1 MKKKLTLL
9 ILWLPVAIFAQTN
22 YKNGTLTID
31 FGKNN
36 QNNTQQTQPVD
47 TPQEKKFIYPSDE
60 EAMEEQEYR
69 RPKKEKKTRMA
80 NQEDFDFRRDGLFK
94 GLFSVGLNACQ
105 VDGDQQAGYNRLGFC
120 GGVGVMVRYHRFL
133 STSVEIHYSMKGA
146 KQRLVANSNPLA
158 KQLFSIELD
167 YIDIPVSLLN
177 VHDKKL
183 VMFSVGLTPSLLV
196 RYKERDADGLDP
208 TVVNPNYITP
218 KRFDLSAFAA
228 FGFVIK
234 QQFYIGAKF
243 SYSVLS
249 MRPPM
254 ANSRSR
260 GTYNN
265 VINFRFMYIM
275 GQLKKKK

>member
-9 ILWLPVAIFAQTN
+9 ILLLPFVVFAQTGM
-22 YKNGTLTID
+22 KDGTITID
-31 FGKNN
+31 FGKKDKNS
-36 QNNTQQTQPVD
+36 QQTQPID
-47 TPQEKKFIYPSDE
+47 TPQEKPFVYPSDE
-60 EAMEEQEYR
+60 EAMEER
-69 RPKKEKKTRMA
+69 DARTPKKQKRKTTMP

-105 VDGDQQAGYNRLGFC
+105 VDGDQQAGYNRLGFS
-120 GGVGVMVRYHRFL
+120 GGVGVMIRYHKFL

-146 KQRLVANSNPLA
+146 KERLVPNRNPA
-158 KQLFSIELD
+158 AGQLYNLQLD
-167 YIDIPVSLLN
+167 YIDIPVSILN

-196 RYKERDADGLDP
+196 RYKERDLNGMDP
-208 TVVNPNYITP
+208 VAVNPNYQTP
-218 KRFDLSAFAA
+218 KRFDLSGFAA

-234 QQFYIGAKF
+234 QQFYLGAKF
-243 SYSVLS
+243 SYSFLS
-249 MRPPM
+249 MRPALP
-254 ANSRSR
+254 NTKTR
-260 GTYNN
+260 GQYNN

>member
-36 QNNTQQTQPVD
+36 QNNNQSTQPVD
-47 TPQEKKFIYPSDE
+47 TPQEKKFVYPSDE

-69 RPKKEKKTRMA
+69 RPKKDKKTRMA

-146 KQRLVANSNPLA
+146 KQRIVPNQNPA
-158 KQLFSIELD
+158 AGQLFQIQLD

-196 RYKERDADGLDP
+196 RYKERDQAGLDP
-208 TVVNPNYITP
+208 TIVNPSYITP

-234 QQFYIGAKF
+234 QQFYLGAKF

-254 ANSRSR
+254 LNSRSR

>member
-1 MKKKLTLL
+1 
-9 ILWLPVAIFAQTN
+9 
-22 YKNGTLTID
+22 
-31 FGKNN
+31 
-36 QNNTQQTQPVD
+36 
-47 TPQEKKFIYPSDE
+47 
-60 EAMEEQEYR
+60 
-69 RPKKEKKTRMA
+69 MA

-146 KQRLVANSNPLA
+146 KARIVPNQNPA
-158 KQLFSIELD
+158 AGQLYDLQLD

-183 VMFSVGLTPSLLV
+183 VMFSVGLTPSLMI
-196 RYKERDADGLDP
+196 RYRERDAKGLDP
-208 TVVNPNYITP
+208 NVVYAQTHITP
-218 KRFDLSAFAA
+218 KRFDLSGFAA

-234 QQFYIGAKF
+234 QQFYLGAKF
-243 SYSVLS
+243 SYSFIS
-249 MRPPM
+249 MRPPD
-254 ANSRSR
+254 S
-260 GTYNN
+260 GTKTNGQYNN

-275 GQLKKKK
+275 GQIKKKK

>member
-36 QNNTQQTQPVD
+36 QNNNQPTQPVD

-69 RPKKEKKTRMA
+69 RPKKDKKTRMA

-105 VDGDQQAGYNRLGFC
+105 VDGDQQAGYNRLGFS

-146 KQRLVANSNPLA
+146 KQRIVPNQNPA
-158 KQLFSIELD
+158 AGQLFQIQLD

-196 RYKERDADGLDP
+196 RYKERDQAGLDP
-208 TVVNPNYITP
+208 TIVNPSYITP

-234 QQFYIGAKF
+234 QQFYLGAKF

-254 ANSRSR
+254 LNSRSR

-275 GQLKKKK
+275 GQIKKKK

>member
-36 QNNTQQTQPVD
+36 PNNSQPTQPVD
-47 TPQEKKFIYPSDE
+47 TPQEKKFVYPSDE

-69 RPKKEKKTRMA
+69 RPKKDKKTRMA

-133 STSVEIHYSMKGA
+133 STSIEIHYSMKGA
-146 KQRLVANSNPLA
+146 KQRIVPNQNPA
-158 KQLFSIELD
+158 AGQLYSLQLD
-167 YIDIPVSLLN
+167 YIDLPVSLLN

-183 VMFSVGLTPSLLV
+183 VMFSIGLTPSIMI
-196 RYKERDADGLDP
+196 RYKEQNREGVDP
-208 TVVNPNYITP
+208 IIANPNYIIP
-218 KRFDLSAFAA
+218 KRFDLSGFAA

-234 QQFYIGAKF
+234 QQFYVGAKF
-243 SYSVLS
+243 SYSFIS
-249 MRPPM
+249 MKPAEP
-254 ANSRSR
+254 
-260 GTYNN
+260 GTKTNGQYNN

>member
-47 TPQEKKFIYPSDE
+47 TPQEKKFVYPSDE
-60 EAMEEQEYR
+60 EAMEEQEIR
-69 RPKKEKKTRMA
+69 RTKKEKKTRMP

-105 VDGDQQAGYNRLGFC
+105 VDGDKYAGYNRLGFD
-120 GGVGVMVRYHRFL
+120 GGVGVMIRYHRFL
-133 STSVEIHYSMKGA
+133 STSIEIHYSMKGA
-146 KQRLVANSNPLA
+146 KQRIVPNSNPLA
-158 KQLFSIELD
+158 GQLFQIQLD

-183 VMFSVGLTPSLLV
+183 VMFSLGLTPSLLV
-196 RYKERDADGLDP
+196 RVKERNEDGTDA
-208 TVVNPNYITP
+208 TTNQFYITR
-218 KRFDLSAFAA
+218 KRFDLSGFAA

-243 SYSVLS
+243 SYSFIS
-249 MRPPM
+249 MRPAEP
-254 ANSRSR
+254 NTRTN
-260 GTYNN
+260 GQYNN

-275 GQLKKKK
+275 GQIKKKK

>member
-9 ILWLPVAIFAQTN
+9 ILWLPVVIFAQTN

-36 QNNTQQTQPVD
+36 PNNSQPTQPVD
-47 TPQEKKFIYPSDE
+47 TPQEKKFVYPSDE

-69 RPKKEKKTRMA
+69 RPKKDKKTRMA

-146 KQRLVANSNPLA
+146 KQRLVPNQNPA
-158 KQLFSIELD
+158 AGQLFQIQLD

-196 RYKERDADGLDP
+196 RYKERDQAGLDP
-208 TVVNPNYITP
+208 TIVNPSYITP

-254 ANSRSR
+254 PNSRSR

>member
-36 QNNTQQTQPVD
+36 PNNSQPTQPVD
-47 TPQEKKFIYPSDE
+47 TPQEKKFVYPSDE

-69 RPKKEKKTRMA
+69 RPKKDKKTRMA

-146 KQRLVANSNPLA
+146 KQRLVPNQNPA
-158 KQLFSIELD
+158 AGQLFQIQLD

-196 RYKERDADGLDP
+196 RYKERDQAGLDP
-208 TVVNPNYITP
+208 TIVNPSYITP

-254 ANSRSR
+254 LNSRSR

>member
-36 QNNTQQTQPVD
+36 PNNNQQVQPVD
-47 TPQEKKFIYPSDE
+47 TPQEKKFVYPSDE

-69 RPKKEKKTRMA
+69 RPKKDKKTRMA

-105 VDGDQQAGYNRLGFC
+105 VDGDQQAGYNRLGFS

-133 STSVEIHYSMKGA
+133 STSIEIHYSMKGA
-146 KQRLVANSNPLA
+146 KQRIVPNQNPA
-158 KQLFSIELD
+158 AGQLFQIQLD

-196 RYKERDADGLDP
+196 RYKERDQAGLDP
-208 TVVNPNYITP
+208 TIVNPSYITP

-234 QQFYIGAKF
+234 QQFYLGAKF

-254 ANSRSR
+254 LNSRSR